1 MIPGIDIS
9 EWQGHVDFN
18 AVKASGI
25 KFVLIRA
32 GYGRSASQADNYFAE
47 HYAQAKAAGLQV
59 GAYWYSYA
67 VSPADAANEARAC
80 LTVLGNHHLD
90 YPIYFDLEEKWQF
103 ANGRNFCDSLVKS
116 FCSVLEQNS
125 FYAGLYIS
133 RSPLQNYISTAVAQR
148 YAIWIAEYGSRCNY
162 GGNYGIWQHSSTG
175 SVPGVIGNCDLDYA
189 YIDYATVINKKQLVV
204 RRNPDELAVEVL
216 NGQWGNGAD
225 RYKRLTA
232 AGYDYAVVQEKVNQ
246 LLNRKSVDQIAREVI
261 HGFWGNG
268 NERILHL
275 KQAGYDPIQIQKRVN
290 QLL

>member
-1 MIPGIDIS
+1 M
-9 EWQGHVDFN
+9 
-18 AVKASGI
+18 
-25 KFVLIRA
+25 
-32 GYGRSASQADNYFAE
+32 
-47 HYAQAKAAGLQV
+47 
-59 GAYWYSYA
+59 
-67 VSPADAANEARAC
+67 
-80 LTVLGNHHLD
+80 
-90 YPIYFDLEEKWQF
+90 
-103 ANGRNFCDSLVKS
+103 
-116 FCSVLEQNS
+116 EQNS
-125 FYAGLYIS
+125 CYAGLYIS

-162 GGNYGIWQHSSTG
+162 SGNYEIWQHSSTG
-175 SVPGVIGNCDLDYA
+175 SIPGVSGNCDLDYA
-189 YIDYATVINKKQLVV
+189 YIDYAAVINKKQPVT
-204 RRNPDELAVEVL
+204 RKDPDEIAVEVL

-225 RYKRLTA
+225 RQRRLTA

>member
-1 MIPGIDIS
+1 M
-9 EWQGHVDFN
+9 
-18 AVKASGI
+18 
-25 KFVLIRA
+25 
-32 GYGRSASQADNYFAE
+32 
-47 HYAQAKAAGLQV
+47 
-59 GAYWYSYA
+59 
-67 VSPADAANEARAC
+67 
-80 LTVLGNHHLD
+80 
-90 YPIYFDLEEKWQF
+90 
-103 ANGRNFCDSLVKS
+103 
-116 FCSVLEQNS
+116 EQNS

-204 RRNPDELAVEVL
+204 RKKPDELAVEVL

-232 AGYDYAVVQEKVNQ
+232 AGYDYSVVQEKVNQ

-261 HGFWGNG
+261 RGYWGNG
-268 NERILHL
+268 NERIIRL